1 MKPFLTQYY
10 TPPPPPK
17 SSNSAI
23 KVIGVVLAVVII
35 IGVFIVALPSLQQAG
50 KEVQNVIN
58 PPDAQITSKNLRS
71 DTSGLDYV
79 AYYDVSVHNNGGPGN
94 VVVWATVTQGSNEWT
109 KSISIYMAEQESKDV
124 TLTFSEVEMW
134 TLDQIYGNCW
144 ID

>member
-58 PPDAQITSKNLRS
+58 PPDAQITSK
-71 DTSGLDYV
+71 
-79 AYYDVSVHNNGGPGN
+79 
-94 VVVWATVTQGSNEWT
+94 
-109 KSISIYMAEQESKDV
+109 I
-124 TLTFSEVEMW
+124 
-134 TLDQIYGNCW
+134 
-144 ID
+144 